1 MDPARLA
8 SARSRPSGVR
18 GPVLRPAVHAASAIA
33 HCGLHGVDRNF
44 HPEGPAR
51 GDLGL
56 LLGRWRYRRDAL
68 APQLPAR
75 AAQVASFAKDAPS
88 QSSVAPLQL
97 IRGRP
102 SACFCGSAGMCSRC
116 GSGSGVTGGSV
127 LMPAFVDIFMLIDTG
142 DYRQIWHE
150 F

>member
-1 MDPARLA
+1 MGCHFEADLP
-8 SARSRPSGVR
+8 G
-18 GPVLRPAVHAASAIA
+18 
-33 HCGLHGVDRNF
+33 CTGVDRNF

-51 GDLGL
+51 GDLGP

-97 IRGRP
+97 P
-102 SACFCGSAGMCSRC
+102 SACFCGSAG
-116 GSGSGVTGGSV
+116 V
-127 LMPAFVDIFMLIDTG
+127 LTLRLRIRRHWRLGIHASIRRHFYVD
-142 DYRQIWHE
+142 RHW
-150 F
+150 